1 MLPSNFTQLE
11 YIQSSGTQYVDT
23 GFVPNQDTR
32 VVCDCEYFATS
43 SASWLFGVRVA
54 SGRAAF
60 AFLAYEGKFRTDY
73 NNSYSLYFDAGTT
86 KATHIDKVKNVT
98 VVNGSETIND
108 TYAAFNSQYSLF
120 LLAVNTAGTTNGY
133 SAAKI
138 KSCKIYDNDV
148 LVRDYIPC
156 MTTNGAVGLWDN
168 VNSEFYG
175 NSGTGVFAAGPVVP
189 QEMAESDIVELEYI
203 ESAGTQCV
211 DTEFMPNQNTRV
223 VIDAFI
229 TEYVASYLYGS
240 QVSSGTNFYASG
252 YTGETKLE
260 GWFSAIGTISVD
272 TALKRRVIDHN
283 KNILTTDDGYSLSF
297 SAATFQSSNTMF
309 LFGINNGSLLAPTK
323 AKFFSCQLYDNGV
336 LIRNFIPAKTVA
348 GEIGL
353 YDKVFKEFY
362 RNAGSGVFTAGP
374 EIPVE
379 SPVVPENFRM
389 VRASRTAISLAWD
402 AVENATSY
410 QLNQNGARV
419 LDANV
424 TSYTASGLSQETEY
438 TFSLAAVNRGG
449 SSEAVT
455 LTAKTTGLI
464 FITDRTKKDVASR
477 NDKGT
482 YGASDLIRVGDA
494 VSYLQGLLEQLGHL
508 VPVDP
513 KVDWTEW
520 DWPTPS
526 TMQRYLQDVETVRS
540 KLTLLSTTPKTP
552 DSMDSLTFAKANDIE
567 QILLDVDTVIS
578 VLKKTVVPCGATA
591 CGGDYL

>member
-11 YIQSSGTQYVDT
+11 YIESSGTQYVDT
-23 GFVPNQDTR
+23 NFKPNNNTKFVVDIQVSNNACHVFGARTAYKNKALCLYWKSNSAAAIQVGDTQFNVGAFDETAR
-32 VVCDCEYFATS
+32 HLVSMTATQ
-43 SASWLFGVRVA
+43 LY
-54 SGRAAF
+54 
-60 AFLAYEGKFRTDY
+60 LD
-73 NNSYSLYFDAGTT
+73 NNLQTSYSTDAFQCEQNAWLMSCYASSESEYAVGKLY
-86 KATHIDKVKNVT
+86 
-98 VVNGSETIND
+98 
-108 TYAAFNSQYSLF
+108 
-120 LLAVNTAGTTNGY
+120 
-133 SAAKI
+133 
-138 KSCKIYDNDV
+138 SCQMYDGDV
-148 LVRDYIPC
+148 LIRNFIPC
-156 MTTNGAVGLWDN
+156 KNAAGEVGLWDD

-175 NSGTGVFAAGPVVP
+175 NAGTGTFATGPVVP

-389 VRASRTAISLAWD
+389 VRASRTAISIAWD

-410 QLNQNGARV
+410 QLDQNGARV

-424 TSYTASGLSQETEY
+424 TSYTASGLAQETEY
-438 TFSLAAVNRGG
+438 TFSLTAVNRGG
-449 SSEAVT
+449 ASEAVT
-455 LTAKTTGLI
+455 LTAKTTALVL
-464 FITDRTKKDVASR
+464 ITDRTQSDVAAR
-477 NDKGT
+477 NAKGT
-482 YGASDLIRVGDA
+482 YGAIDLIRVGDA
-494 VSYLQGLLEQLGHL
+494 VSCMQGLLEQLGHL

-567 QILLDVDTVIS
+567 QILLDVDTVIT

>member
-86 KATHIDKVKNVT
+86 KATHVDKAKNVT

-133 SAAKI
+133 STAKI
-138 KSCKIYDNDV
+138 KACQIYDNGT
-148 LVRDYIPC
+148 LVRD
-156 MTTNGAVGLWDN
+156 
-168 VNSEFYG
+168 
-175 NSGTGVFAAGPVVP
+175 
-189 QEMAESDIVELEYI
+189 
-203 ESAGTQCV
+203 
-211 DTEFMPNQNTRV
+211 
-223 VIDAFI
+223 
-229 TEYVASYLYGS
+229 
-240 QVSSGTNFYASG
+240 
-252 YTGETKLE
+252 
-260 GWFSAIGTISVD
+260 
-272 TALKRRVIDHN
+272 
-283 KNILTTDDGYSLSF
+283 
-297 SAATFQSSNTMF
+297 
-309 LFGINNGSLLAPTK
+309 
-323 AKFFSCQLYDNGV
+323 
-336 LIRNFIPAKTVA
+336 FIPAKTVA

-374 EIPVE
+374 EILVE
-379 SPVVPENFRM
+379 PPVVPENFRM

-410 QLNQNGARV
+410 QLDQNGARV

-438 TFSLAAVNRGG
+438 TFSLTAVNRGG
-449 SSEAVT
+449 ASEAAT
-455 LTAKTTGLI
+455 LAAKTTGLVL
-464 FITDRTKKDVASR
+464 ITDRTQSDVAAR

-482 YGASDLIRVGDA
+482 YGASDLSRVGDA

-508 VPVDP
+508 VPVEP
-513 KVDWTEW
+513 KVDWTEY

-526 TMQRYLQDVETVRS
+526 TMQRYLQDVETIRD
-540 KLTLLSTTPKTP
+540 KLTLFSTTPKTP
-552 DSMDSLTFAKANDIE
+552 GSMDSLTFAKANDIE